1 MYPSKPYTLDEEI
14 ESWKGFPW
22 ALRKED
28 VEVWER
34 MTRGAREHEYA
45 IKKSGRW
52 LTTEPFFIAILFL
65 QYKTIQS
72 LEREA
77 ERLKKLRRDGKTIA
91 LINAPLTIGSRDAK
105 AGERLVFNKYGEQ
118 YFLSQ
123 IWLSVDNGQQLFPS
137 SLETRIARERKL
149 GHNKSLPQRVE
160 IAVRTK

>member
-34 MTRGAREHEYA
+34 MIRRAKEYEYA

-65 QYKTIQS
+65 QYKTIRS
-72 LEREA
+72 LEGEV
-77 ERLKKLRRDGKTIA
+77 ERLRRDGKRV
-91 LINAPLTIGSRDAK
+91 LDRLLVNNFWGSPGTQA
-105 AGERLVFNKYGEQ
+105 RLSSNLVN
-118 YFLSQ
+118 
-123 IWLSVDNGQQLFPS
+123 IS
-137 SLETRIARERKL
+137 SLKTTKMSERDDHYEKGFENL
-149 GHNKSLPQRVE
+149 VSSLCSLS
-160 IAVRTK
+160 